1 MQQVLANGLSPLAKV
16 LQQCWRNPYIATE
29 TVHSALI
36 LFSAWAAVCDGRED
50 TRRWRWSPLK
60 ACVDEVVT
68 LVTARLVSLIEAAS
82 SDSTVVGGS
91 DARVLLNALSAAT
104 THIDSAACGAEGDR
118 ANSTPAFH
126 PGVIALRVGCVS
138 LLIQCRGSRLPPAA
152 HLLTIACLEII
163 IRSQSRTTNPRVSS
177 TEVREFGCDEP
188 RPVSEYFP
196 MADAEQVVLSLLQ
209 TNVQGRIASRDD
221 SIGQG
226 ERCKFLLHN
235 ALNQWRSMCEVEP
248 EQAAEAW
255 RAQGLCMQRCSYIAQ
270 VAR

>member
-1 MQQVLANGLSPLAKV
+1 M
-16 LQQCWRNPYIATE
+16 E
-29 TVHSALI
+29 
-36 LFSAWAAVCDGRED
+36 E

-82 SDSTVVGGS
+82 NARCRNSNGNTVVDGS
-91 DARVLLNALSAAT
+91 DARVLLNALSVAT
-104 THIDSAACGAEGDR
+104 THIDSAACGAEGHR
-118 ANSTPAFH
+118 TNSTPAFH

-138 LLIQCRGSRLPPAA
+138 LLIQCRGSPLPPAA
-152 HLLTIACLEII
+152 HLMTIACLEII
-163 IRSQSRTTNPRVSS
+163 IRSQSRTTNPIVSS

-188 RPVSEYFP
+188 RPVSEDFS
-196 MADAEQVVLSLLQ
+196 MADAEQVIISLLQ
-209 TNVQGRIASRDD
+209 TNVQGRIASRDG

-255 RAQGLCMQRCSYIAQ
+255 RAQGLCMQRFSYNAQ
-270 VAR
+270 LARQTCQSSPHDLKLDSRLRYFPYCK